1 LEQFPKQGKSKS
13 GRQQYRNQCR
23 ACFAAYIAR
32 WFREEP
38 GAQAIRARKSNKR
51 RATKLQLPHVPYDV
65 FEIYERDGGT
75 CSLCGEPCEKYK
87 PNGHRAFD
95 IEHVVPLQ
103 VDTVLLPSFG
113 IAEHPG
119 DVPWNVT
126 VAHRSCNTS
135 KGNRMTQAD
144 ADNYFV
150 LRDTYK
156 EQHDTP

>member
-1 LEQFPKQGKSKS
+1 MEQFPKQGKTKS
-13 GRQQYRNQCR
+13 GRQLDRNQCR
-23 ACFAAYIAR
+23 KCFAAYIAR

-38 GAQAIRARKSNKR
+38 GAKAIRARKSHKK
-51 RATKLQLPHVPYDV
+51 RATKLQLPHVAYDV
-65 FEIYERDGGT
+65 FDIYDRDGGT

-103 VDTVLLPSFG
+103 VDTASLPSFG
-113 IAEHPG
+113 IDGHPG

-126 VAHRSCNTS
+126 IAHGSCNTS
-135 KGNRMTQAD
+135 KGNRMTKEDVAT
-144 ADNYFV
+144 YFR

-156 EQHDTP
+156 E